1 LNAEGR
7 SGIKHLASEVL
18 TRQASDDA
26 LKPTGSPSTTQ
37 AAIEARRDDD
47 GGARLILRG
56 PLTMAS
62 LQRAWRPAIEAVAAL
77 GATTRLVVDVAG
89 VERADGAGA
98 ALIVDLRRRAAA
110 QGAQFV
116 LEGTSDSLRGLLDLY
131 EPEAF
136 LQDPPPPPRLSL
148 TVKIGIAF
156 WDVLKDIRDQIAFV
170 GELCAALVHVARHP
184 RSLRWRE
191 TLVVAERAGVDAL
204 PIVVLLGFLIGLIMA
219 FQAAIPMKQFGIE
232 LYVADLISLSMV
244 RELGALIT
252 AIILAGRT
260 GSAFAAELGTMK
272 INEEINALQT
282 LGLDPVRFLVV
293 GRVLVGI
300 VMTPLLTLFAIAAGL
315 GGGLVVLL
323 SMDFTAAAYFK
334 EARWILSLSYF
345 LGGMAKSVVFGF
357 LVAGIGCLRG
367 LQTRSGASAVGQ
379 AATRAVVSIIVA
391 IVVVDGLF
399 AVVYYYLKI

>member
-1 LNAEGR
+1 LN
-7 SGIKHLASEVL
+7 
-18 TRQASDDA
+18 
-26 LKPTGSPSTTQ
+26 PTGPVPTTQ
-37 AAIEARRDDD
+37 TAIEARRDDD

-56 PLTMAS
+56 PLTTTE

-77 GATTRLVVDVAG
+77 GPTARLVVDVAG
-89 VERADGAGA
+89 VERADGAGV
-98 ALIVDLRRRAAA
+98 ALIVDLRRHAAA
-110 QGAQFV
+110 GGVQFV
-116 LEGTSDSLRGLLDLY
+116 LEGASDSLRGLLDLY
-131 EPEAF
+131 KPEAF
-136 LQDPPPPPRLSL
+136 LQEPPPPPRVSL
-148 TVKIGIAF
+148 TVRIGIAF
-156 WDVLKDIRDQIAFV
+156 WDMLKDVRDQVAFF
-170 GELCAALVHVARHP
+170 GELCVALVHVAAHP

-204 PIVVLLGFLIGLIMA
+204 PIVILLGFLVGLIMS
-219 FQAAIPMKQFGIE
+219 FQAAIPMKQFGVE

-282 LGLDPVRFLVV
+282 LGLDPMRFLVA
-293 GRVLVGI
+293 GRVLATVA
-300 VMTPLLTLFAIAAGL
+300 MTPLLTLFAIAAGL
-315 GGGLVVLL
+315 IGGLVVLL

-357 LVAGIGCLRG
+357 LVGAIGCLRG

-379 AATRAVVSIIVA
+379 AATRAVVSIIVM
-391 IVVVDGLF
+391 IVITDGLF
-399 AVVYYYLKI
+399 AVVYYYLDI